1 MALSQPRSIFGIHQI
16 TPYNKVTKEIYGT
29 MRVLGGSTLS
39 LSPELIDLN
48 GGSSRYPWDSEV
60 GLMTSE
66 LTITAREY
74 PDWAFELFLGK
85 KPTSSVAAST
95 VATISTAVNG
105 MGSSIINAT
114 NGISAVQ
121 FIPVSGEPDA
131 KYGDYIIKATSA
143 TEVDI
148 YISTSLSF
156 DRGQDI
162 DYIDDSLK
170 ITAAPITIAI
180 GANPLP
186 QFGIELTGIG
196 APAFVVGDTATFS
209 IATPYNSKMNVVIGN
224 NADIFPKFGC
234 YIYSQKKGSGGMFKI
249 DAFNVQAGG
258 LPIGFTEKEWSE
270 AEITAKLLYDSA
282 RGGVFSI
289 EAID

>member
-1 MALSQPRSIFGIHQI
+1 MALSQPRSIFGIHEI
-16 TPYNKVTKEIYGT
+16 VPYNKVTKEIYGT

-60 GLMTSE
+60 GLISSE
-66 LTITAREY
+66 MTITAREY

-85 KPTSSVAAST
+85 KPTSITTAST
-95 VATISTAVNG
+95 VATITAAANALGASV
-105 MGSSIINAT
+105 INAT

-121 FIPVSGEPDA
+121 FIPAVGEPDA
-131 KYGDYIIKATSA
+131 KYGDYIIKAVSA

-148 YISTSLSF
+148 YISTSLTF
-156 DRGQDI
+156 DRGQDVSWV
-162 DYIDDSLK
+162 DDSLK
-170 ITAAPITIAI
+170 INPAPITVAV

-186 QFGIELTGIG
+186 TFGIELTGIG
-196 APAFVVGDTATFS
+196 TPAFVVGDTATFS
-209 IATPYNSKMNVVIGN
+209 VATPFNAKMNVTIGGS
-224 NADIFPKFGC
+224 ADIFPKFGC

-270 AEITAKLLYDSA
+270 AEITAKLLYDST
-282 RGGVFSI
+282 RNGVFAIESI
-289 EAID
+289 D

>member
-1 MALSQPRSIFGIHQI
+1 MALSQPRSIFGIHEI
-16 TPYNKVTKEIYGT
+16 VPYNKVTKEIYGT

-60 GLMTSE
+60 GLISSE
-66 LTITAREY
+66 MTITAREY

-85 KPTSSVAAST
+85 KPTSITTAST
-95 VATISTAVNG
+95 VATITAAANALGASV
-105 MGSSIINAT
+105 INAT

-121 FIPVSGEPDA
+121 FIPAVGEPDA
-131 KYGDYIIKATSA
+131 KYGDYIIKAVSA
-143 TEVDI
+143 TEVDV
-148 YISTSLSF
+148 YISTSLTF
-156 DRGQDI
+156 DRGQDVSWV
-162 DYIDDSLK
+162 DDSLK
-170 ITAAPITIAI
+170 INPAPIAIAV

-186 QFGIELTGIG
+186 TFGIELTGIG

-209 IATPYNSKMNVVIGN
+209 VATPFNAKMNVTIGGS
-224 NADIFPKFGC
+224 ADIFPKFGC

-270 AEITAKLLYDSA
+270 AEITAKLLYDST
-282 RGGVFSI
+282 RNGVFAIESI
-289 EAID
+289 D

>member
-1 MALSQPRSIFGIHQI
+1 MALSQPRSIFGIHEI
-16 TPYNKVTKEIYGT
+16 VPYNKVTKEIYGT

-60 GLMTSE
+60 GLISSE
-66 LTITAREY
+66 MTITAREY

-85 KPTSSVAAST
+85 KPTSITTAST
-95 VATISTAVNG
+95 VATITAATNALGASV
-105 MGSSIINAT
+105 INAT

-121 FIPVSGEPDA
+121 FIPAVGEPDA
-131 KYGDYIIKATSA
+131 KYGDYIIKAVSA
-143 TEVDI
+143 TEVDV
-148 YISTSLSF
+148 YISTSITF
-156 DRGQDI
+156 DRGQDVSW
-162 DYIDDSLK
+162 IDDSLK
-170 ITAAPITIAI
+170 INAAPIAVAV

-186 QFGIELTGIG
+186 TFGIELTGIG

-209 IATPYNSKMNVVIGN
+209 VATPFNAKMNVTIGGS
-224 NADIFPKFGC
+224 ADIFPKFGC

-270 AEITAKLLYDSA
+270 AEITAKLLYDST
-282 RGGVFSI
+282 RNGVFAIESI
-289 EAID
+289 D

>member
-1 MALSQPRSIFGIHQI
+1 MALSQPRSIFGIHEI
-16 TPYNKVTKEIYGT
+16 VPYNKVTKEIYGT

-60 GLMTSE
+60 GLISSE
-66 LTITAREY
+66 MTITAREY

-85 KPTSSVAAST
+85 KPTSVTTAST
-95 VATISTAVNG
+95 VATITAAANALGTSV
-105 MGSSIINAT
+105 INAT

-121 FIPVSGEPDA
+121 FIPAVGEPDA
-131 KYGDYIIKATSA
+131 KYGDYIIKAVSA

-148 YISTSLSF
+148 FISTNITF
-156 DRGQDI
+156 DRGQDV

-170 ITAAPITIAI
+170 INAAPIAIAV

-186 QFGIELTGIG
+186 TFGIELTGIG

-209 IATPYNSKMNVVIGN
+209 VATPFNAKMNVTIGGS
-224 NADIFPKFGC
+224 ADIFPKFGC

-270 AEITAKLLYDSA
+270 AEITAKLLYDST
-282 RGGVFSI
+282 RNGVFAIESI
-289 EAID
+289 D